1 MVSSGHR
8 SCKIKIEK
16 KVNTIDQIAN
26 RENYEDIISEL
37 DTLKDED
44 EDEED
49 EEKTK
54 SQDALH
60 EDLKLKKIL
69 DAEEDK

>member
-1 MVSSGHR
+1 MQ
-8 SCKIKIEK
+8 IEK

-44 EDEED
+44 EEGEED
-49 EEKTK
+49 KTN
-54 SQDALH
+54 SQDELH